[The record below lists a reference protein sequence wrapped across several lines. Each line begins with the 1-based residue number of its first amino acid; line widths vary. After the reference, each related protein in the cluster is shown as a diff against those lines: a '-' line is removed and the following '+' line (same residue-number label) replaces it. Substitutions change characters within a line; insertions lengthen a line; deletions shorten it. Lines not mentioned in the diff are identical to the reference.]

1 MAATSRTA
9 VYGPVRT
16 VVWQGSAGNRCPY
29 ADQIAESLS
38 ERSKRTKEPDSLV
51 PGGSRATRTLL
62 SSVWAAA
69 AVPASVLTAA
79 RKLKYSWILA
89 RFSGLIRFATRKH
102 ALSER
107 LGAPPDPS
115 ALLIYRNIIHTT
127 TKACARVT
135 APHGDRIALSV
146 RLKDAMNRNGR
157 LSILSSNRTALG
169 RSRADTTDI
178 SL

>member
-1 MAATSRTA
+1 M
-9 VYGPVRT
+9 VGWGLLPVETQKRLAIDF
-16 VVWQGSAGNRCPY
+16 WLS
-29 ADQIAESLS
+29 DQCVQFEGIAL
-38 ERSKRTKEPDSLV
+38 
-51 PGGSRATRTLL
+51 GGLRATRTLL

>member
-1 MAATSRTA
+1 
-9 VYGPVRT
+9 
-16 VVWQGSAGNRCPY
+16 
-29 ADQIAESLS
+29 
-38 ERSKRTKEPDSLV
+38 
-51 PGGSRATRTLL
+51 
-62 SSVWAAA
+62 VWAAA

>member
-1 MAATSRTA
+1 MS
-9 VYGPVRT
+9 VL
-16 VVWQGSAGNRCPY
+16 
-29 ADQIAESLS
+29 IAKSLN
-38 ERSKRTKEPDSLV
+38 ERPPKVL
-51 PGGSRATRTLL
+51 GGLQSFPLWATRTLL